1 MEHKLYGYRWAIV
14 GIFWFV
20 IFAYGANWFA
30 LSPLLGEFKTTFGI
44 TNTWQTPLLI
54 SLIGMFVIFFA
65 WPAGSLIDRKGPKIS
80 ISIGA
85 LFMAIGF
92 GIRPWLLDSFYT
104 LLLSS
109 IIAGIGLAW
118 ILVAMA
124 PQMLRWFPHKQA
136 SLPVGIAASGL
147 FIGFGTGSLAV
158 PLLVTITTKFYSFLL
173 FGVIAVIAFFVW
185 IIFARD
191 SPPTSPEEQIKV
203 KTMGFTEG
211 LKNVIRSKNAYLYPI
226 IGFFIVGITLV
237 ISHFIPMLYSSDPNV
252 KKQGGY
258 IAGFL
263 LYGCALGAFT
273 APFAAK
279 KYGIKKVTLSVIGG
293 AIILW
298 LIMFFLFYRISY
310 NVTAINWVFIVIIAF
325 LFGICFQASWPLAL
339 YSQETEEGVN
349 EGNVGVAAS
358 LYISISNIGAAVLPV
373 VFPILFPDYFTHFVG
388 IFVGLLICFL
398 IWCVVKRK

>member
-1 MEHKLYGYRWAIV
+1 MEHKLYGYRWIVV

-30 LSPLLGEFKTTFGI
+30 LSPMLGEFKTTFGI

-65 WPAGSLIDRKGPKIS
+65 WPAGWIIDRKGPKIS

-92 GIRPWLLDSFYT
+92 GLRPWLLDNFYS

-124 PQMLRWFPHKQA
+124 PQMLRWFPHKYA

-147 FIGFGTGSLAV
+147 FIGFGTGSLFI
-158 PLLVTITTKFYSFLL
+158 PLLVSITTKFYSFLL
-173 FGVIAVIAFFVW
+173 FGMIAVIAFFIW

-191 SPPTSPEEQIKV
+191 SPPTPPEERIMV
-203 KTMGFTEG
+203 KTMGFSKG
-211 LKNVIRSKNAYLYPI
+211 LKNAIQSKNAYLYPI

-237 ISHFIPMLYSSDPNV
+237 ISHFIPMLYSSDPSV

-263 LYGCALGAFT
+263 LYGCALGAFA

-279 KYGIKKVTLSVIGG
+279 KYGLKKITISVTGG

-298 LIMFFLFYRISY
+298 LILFFLFYTISY
-310 NVTAINWVFIVIIAF
+310 DVTAINWVFIIIIAF
-325 LFGICFQASWPLAL
+325 IFGVCFQASWPLAL
-339 YSQETEEGVN
+339 YSQETEGGVN

-373 VFPILFPDYFTHFVG
+373 IFPILFPDNFTHFIG
-388 IFVGLLICFL
+388 ILIGLLICFL
-398 IWCVVKRK
+398 IWCAVKRK